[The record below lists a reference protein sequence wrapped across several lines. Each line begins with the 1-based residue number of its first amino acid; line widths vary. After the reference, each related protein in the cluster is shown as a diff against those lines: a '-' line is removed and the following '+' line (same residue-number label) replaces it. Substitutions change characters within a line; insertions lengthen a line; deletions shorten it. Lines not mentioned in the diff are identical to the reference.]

1 MMLKTIITVAYVVIC
16 IALIII
22 VLSQEGKEASLTNS
36 ITGGGYDNSYWSK
49 NKGNSK
55 EEVLKKITT
64 VLGILFIGIA
74 LLLDSKLF

>member
-1 MMLKTIITVAYVVIC
+1 MLKTILMVVYIIIC
-16 IALIII
+16 IVLTII
-22 VLSQEGKEASLTNS
+22 VLAQEGKSASLTNS

-49 NKGNSK
+49 NKKGSK

-64 VLGILFIGIA
+64 VLGILFILMA